1 MSKRSSL
8 EVCWPNENGATARGA
23 SAVVFTNSRRL
34 IVLIGTLPQQK
45 LLRLLHY
52 FLDAGTKILQ
62 HHGRGVSSG
71 ASGDRT
77 SGMRR
82 RACLIQTG
90 NRHAMLCPTRH
101 GTHRACLRRPG
112 SAGVAASVPVV
123 RIHAFE
129 IERAFD
135 GARENLVIRQIR

>member
-52 FLDAGTKILQ
+52 FLDAGPKILQ

-71 ASGDRT
+71 PASYRST
-77 SGMRR
+77 GMRCGSR
-82 RACLIQTG
+82 LIEAG
-90 NRHAMLCPTRH
+90 NRHAMLCPTGH
-101 GTHRACLRRPG
+101 GTHRARLGRAGPT
-112 SAGVAASVPVV
+112 GVAASMPVV
-123 RIHAFE
+123 RVHAFE

-135 GARENLVIRQIR
+135 G